1 MLFSL
6 AFKNIKKSI
15 KDYSIYFF
23 TLVIA
28 VSIFYIFNSV
38 GSQQSMMNLTANKE
52 EMIIV
57 LVKIIDYLSVFVS
70 VILGFLI
77 IYSNNFLI
85 KRRKKELGLY
95 LTLGMSKSKVSAI
108 LVIETLLVGLISLGV
123 GLLIGI
129 IGSQFLSLF
138 VAKLFEADM
147 KDFTFI
153 FSTSAFF
160 KTIVYFGIIFI
171 LVMIFNVF
179 NLSRNKLIDLLTASR
194 KNEKVKFRNKYV
206 VTISFLLAIVLL
218 GYAYHLLFSGIF
230 YQLNNDIIKM
240 LLSGALGMLLLFFSI
255 SGFALKIFQL
265 NKKIYFND
273 LNMFTLKQINSKI
286 NTTVIST
293 TIICLMLLLTIG
305 ILSGSLS
312 LANMMNSDLEKNNV
326 FDFTIHSFSD
336 EEYELYE
343 GKIDNYLSDYVIY
356 DISYDGVSVEDILGE
371 KITSKLSNELSNES
385 VGTNAVPVIV
395 ESDFNKLMKL
405 ENEETVQLKETE
417 YLILSNF
424 DKQTEYYNLALK
436 NDHKVEFTDSSQNS
450 YYLVPAKNKVVE
462 LPIENSISGNT
473 GVFVISDELKE
484 KINLEIYNKVIVG
497 NYKNTN
503 KEEAEKEFFEYI
515 GNNFHDY
522 GYTTKLVEEAS
533 SIGTKAMFT
542 FIGLYLGIVFAISSA
557 TVLAISELSESSDNK
572 ERYKVLK
579 LIGADYKIINK
590 SLFIQISVAFLL
602 PLIFAIIHAIF
613 GLGEFNKIVKLMASI
628 DLTGNIIVTSLFI
641 IIVYGGYFI
650 ATYLVSKNIINEKN

>member
-23 TLVIA
+23 TLVMA

-38 GSQQSMMNLTANKE
+38 GSQQSMMNLTANKV
-52 EMIIV
+52 EMITV

-179 NLSRNKLIDLLTASR
+179 NLSRNKLIDLLTASK

-218 GYAYHLLFSGIF
+218 GYAYHLLFNGIF

-312 LANMMNSDLEKNNV
+312 LANMMNSDLEKNNM
-326 FDFTIHSFSD
+326 FDFTIYSFPD
-336 EEYELYE
+336 EIYE
-343 GKIDNYLSDYVIY
+343 GKIDNYLSEYVIY

-405 ENEETVQLKETE
+405 ENEKTIQLKENE

-436 NDHKVEFTDSSQNS
+436 NNHKVKFTDSSQNN
-450 YYLVPAKNKVVE
+450 YYLVPAIKKVVE
-462 LPIENSISGNT
+462 LPIENSINGNSGI
-473 GVFVISDELKE
+473 FVISDELKE

-522 GYTTKLVEEAS
+522 GYTTKLVEEAN

-613 GLGEFNKIVKLMASI
+613 GLGEFNKIVKLMAST
-628 DLTGNIIVTSLFI
+628 DLTSNIIVTSLFI

>member
-23 TLVIA
+23 TLVMA

-38 GSQQSMMNLTANKE
+38 GSQQSMMNLTANKV
-52 EMIIV
+52 EMITV

-179 NLSRNKLIDLLTASR
+179 NLSRNKLIDLLTASK

-218 GYAYHLLFSGIF
+218 CYAYHLLFNGIF

-255 SGFALKIFQL
+255 SGFSLKIFQL

-312 LANMMNSDLEKNNV
+312 LANMMNSDLEKNNM

-336 EEYELYE
+336 EIYE

-405 ENEETVQLKETE
+405 ENEKTIQLKENE

-424 DKQTEYYNLALK
+424 DKQIEYYNLALK
-436 NDHKVEFTDSSQNS
+436 NNHKVKFTDSSQNN
-450 YYLVPAKNKVVE
+450 YYLVPAIKKVVE
-462 LPIENSISGNT
+462 LPIENSINGNS

-503 KEEAEKEFFEYI
+503 KEEAEKEFFDYI
-515 GNNFHDY
+515 RNNFHDY
-522 GYTTKLVEEAS
+522 GYTTKLVEEAN

-579 LIGADYKIINK
+579 LIGTDYKTINK

-613 GLGEFNKIVKLMASI
+613 GLGEFNKIVKLMAST
-628 DLTGNIIVTSLFI
+628 DLTSNIIVTSLFI